1 MEAQL
6 ALLDPRAL
14 KNGIFAIKKGYQ
26 IKLNTFS
33 QTHVSNNSNS
43 KGSLILV
50 TGANGYI
57 ASNIVDL
64 LLELGYRVR
73 GTVREHKPWLTE
85 LFEKRHGKGCFETVV
100 TANMEEPGAFDDAM
114 QDTAGVIHV
123 VASIVFMNP
132 DPSAVIPNVVRG
144 TESILTSA
152 SKHAAIKRFVLT
164 SSSTAALI
172 PKPNEKCTVTEG
184 MYFAVA
190 IASQEPVDPNLQL
203 DTWNDDAVKAAWS
216 ESTPAAHKPY
226 VVYAASK
233 TEGERAAWNWMREN
247 KPHFVMNAVLPNVNY
262 GRVLSP
268 QMTAS
273 TMGLAR
279 RLLQGDKTALHLL
292 PPQWYVDVQDTARLH
307 VIGLLDP
314 AVRDER
320 LFAFA
325 GPYNWTDVI
334 QVFRRLRPQSK
345 LPPAPENEG
354 RDLSDVKPA
363 KRAEQLLMDFFGLP
377 GWTSLEDSLA
387 DGIDGVGESDAPG
400 P

>member
-1 MEAQL
+1 M
-6 ALLDPRAL
+6 
-14 KNGIFAIKKGYQ
+14 
-26 IKLNTFS
+26 S
-33 QTHVSNNSNS
+33 QTTAIP

-85 LFEKRHGKGCFETVV
+85 LFEKRHAKGLFETVV
-100 TANMEEPGAFDDAM
+100 TANMEEPGAFDEAM
-114 QDTAGVIHV
+114 QDVAGVIHV
-123 VASIVFMNP
+123 ASIVSMNP

-144 TESILTSA
+144 TENILTSA
-152 SKHAAIKRFVLT
+152 SKHPAIKRFVLT

-216 ESTPAAHKPY
+216 ESTPAAQKPY

-247 KPHFVMNAVLPNVNY
+247 KPHFVMNTVLPNVN
-262 GRVLSP
+262 
-268 QMTAS
+268 
-273 TMGLAR
+273 
-279 RLLQGDKTALHLL
+279 
-292 PPQWYVDVQDTARLH
+292 DTARLH

-325 GPYNWTDVI
+325 GPHNWTDVI
-334 QVFRRLRPQSK
+334 QVFRRLCPQSK

-363 KRAEQLLMDFFGLP
+363 KRAEQLLRDFFGLP
-377 GWTSLEDSLA
+377 GWTSLQDSLA
-387 DGIDGVGESDAPG
+387 DGIDGFDESDAPG